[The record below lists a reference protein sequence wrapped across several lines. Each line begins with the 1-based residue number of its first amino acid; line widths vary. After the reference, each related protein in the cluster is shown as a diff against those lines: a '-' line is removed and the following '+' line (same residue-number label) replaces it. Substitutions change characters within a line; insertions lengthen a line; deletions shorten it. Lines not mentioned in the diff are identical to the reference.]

1 MILAGDI
8 GGTHARF
15 ALFTPQGKRVR
26 EEALPSAAYASIEAA
41 LRAFLGSTSGK
52 KAPKITAASLGVAG
66 PVEGNRCVATNL
78 PWIVD
83 GRALSKKLG
92 IPRVCLLNDLVALS
106 LGAIGA
112 PKRKLRLLQGDA
124 PPKKS
129 GANVAV
135 IAAGTGLGEA
145 ALVWDGDRDR
155 FVPLGTEG
163 GHTDFAPRNDL
174 EVELLQF
181 LRRRF
186 GRVSYERVLS
196 GPGIGNLYDFFRE
209 DQEITEDRALQALLR
224 GAPDRNAAITE
235 LGLSGRSECASRTVE
250 LFASLYGAEAGNLAL
265 KTLATGG
272 VFVAGAIAGSM
283 IKLLQSGAFMRA
295 FTDKGRFSTLLA
307 KVPVAVVLDE
317 NIGLAGSAH
326 HALNA

>member
-15 ALFTPQGKRVR
+15 ALFKPDGTRVR
-26 EEALPSAAYASIEAA
+26 HEALPSAAYTSAEAA
-41 LRAFLGSTSGK
+41 LRAFLGK
-52 KAPKITAASLGVAG
+52 KPPKITAASIGVAG
-66 PVEGNRCVATNL
+66 PVEGNRCAATNL
-78 PWIVD
+78 PWIID

-92 IPRVCLLNDLVALS
+92 IPRVRLLNDLVALS
-106 LGAIGA
+106 FGAIGA
-112 PKRKLRLLQGDA
+112 PRKKLRLLQGDLV
-124 PPKKS
+124 PKKR
-129 GANVAV
+129 GANIAV
-135 IAAGTGLGEA
+135 LAAGTGLGEA
-145 ALVWDGDRDR
+145 ALVWDDAQDR

-163 GHTDFAPRNDL
+163 GHTDFAPRNEL

-186 GRVSYERVLS
+186 GRVSYERILS

-272 VFVAGAIAGSM
+272 VFVAGAIAGHM
-283 IKLLQSGAFMRA
+283 VTLLESGAFIRA
-295 FTDKGRFSTLLA
+295 FNDKGRFSTLLA
-307 KVPVAVVLDE
+307 KVPVAVVLDA
-317 NIGLAGSAH
+317 NIGLAGSAY
-326 HALNA
+326 HALHA